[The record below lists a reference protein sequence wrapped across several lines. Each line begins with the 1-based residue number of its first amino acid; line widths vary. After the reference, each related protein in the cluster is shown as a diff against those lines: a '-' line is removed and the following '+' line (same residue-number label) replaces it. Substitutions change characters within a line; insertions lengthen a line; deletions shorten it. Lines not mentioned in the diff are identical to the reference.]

1 MIGDRSSK
9 RSSSD
14 IRTGTTPE
22 GGPPERRP
30 HPILTKEERMARIAI
45 GGFMHETN
53 SFVATPT
60 DWKTYNTHGSRP
72 PLSRG
77 QELVERLRD
86 TSFATSGF
94 LKAMEGRHELVPTVW
109 GAALAS
115 GTVTREAFERI
126 AAELIG
132 RLSQALPVDGL
143 YLDLHGAMVTDD
155 FEDGEGELLRRV
167 RAAVGEDTRVVIS
180 LDWHANVTADMVKY
194 SDGLVGYRT
203 YPHIDQEE
211 TGQRAAR
218 VMETLLE
225 KGRPKGRAHR
235 LVPFLIPLTSQCTD
249 IDPSRAVVEKAL
261 SLERGDVINCSYLSG
276 FPPSDLAECGASVS
290 VHAYSQQLADKTA
303 DALYSDI
310 LRREPEFAVKLYEPD
325 EGVRRAIELA
335 AGAKRPIILADTQ
348 DNPGAGG
355 TADTTGL
362 LAALVRHD
370 AQGACLGVFYDPEA
384 AAAAHAA
391 GEGAEID
398 IALGGKFGPPG
409 VEPFHGRFTVARLGS
424 GMLRTTGPHVGGRN
438 LNLGNMAQLR
448 IGGVSIVLS
457 SVRMQAHDQ
466 APFRHVG
473 IEPAEQKIL
482 GLKST
487 VHFRA
492 DFGPLAE
499 DILVVLAPGG
509 HWSDPSM
516 YPYRKLRTGVRLYPL
531 GPAYAGRKT
540 A

>member
-1 MIGDRSSK
+1 
-9 RSSSD
+9 
-14 IRTGTTPE
+14 
-22 GGPPERRP
+22 
-30 HPILTKEERMARIAI
+30 MARIAI

-53 SFVATPT
+53 SFVSTPT
-60 DWKTYNTHGSRP
+60 DFKTYNTHGSRP

-77 QELVERLRD
+77 KEVLERLRD

-94 LKAMEGRHELVPTVW
+94 LKAMEGQHELVPTVW

-115 GTVTREAFERI
+115 GTVTREAYERI

-132 RLSQALPVDGL
+132 RLSEALPVDGL
-143 YLDLHGAMVTDD
+143 YLDLHGAMVSDD

-167 RAAVGEDTRVVIS
+167 RAAVGEQTRVVIS
-180 LDWHANVTADMVKY
+180 LDWHANVTAAMVKH
-194 SDGLVGYRT
+194 SDGLVGYLT

-218 VMETLLE
+218 VMDTLLE
-225 KGRPKGRAHR
+225 RGRPTGRAHR
-235 LVPFLIPLTSQCTD
+235 SIPFLIPLTSQCTD
-249 IDPSRAVVEKAL
+249 IDPSKAVVEKAL
-261 SLERGDVINCSYLSG
+261 GLEGGDVINCSYLSG
-276 FPPSDLAECGASVS
+276 FPPSDLGECGASIS
-290 VHAYSQQLADKTA
+290 VHAYSQALADKTA
-303 DALYSDI
+303 DALYQDV
-310 LRREPEFAVKLYEPD
+310 LRREPEFAVKMYEPD

-335 AGAKRPIILADTQ
+335 ARASRPIIIADTQ

-355 TADTTGL
+355 TSDTTGV
-362 LAALVRHD
+362 LAALVKNN

-384 AAAAHAA
+384 AAAAHQA

-398 IALGGKFGPPG
+398 FALGGKFGPPG
-409 VEPFHGRFTVARLGS
+409 VEPFKGKFKVAQLGS
-424 GMLRTTGPHVGGRN
+424 GILRTTGPHVGGRN
-438 LNLGNMAQLR
+438 LNLGKMAQLR

-473 IEPAEQKIL
+473 IEPKDQKIL
-482 GLKST
+482 ALKST

-492 DFGPLAE
+492 DFGPLAD

-516 YPYRKLRTGVRLYPL
+516 YPYKRLRAGVRLYPL
-531 GPAYAGRKT
+531 GPEYKGAQRP
-540 A
+540 

>member
-1 MIGDRSSK
+1 
-9 RSSSD
+9 
-14 IRTGTTPE
+14 
-22 GGPPERRP
+22 
-30 HPILTKEERMARIAI
+30 MARIAI

-60 DWKTYNTHGSRP
+60 DFKTYNTHGSRP

-77 QELVERLRD
+77 KEVLERLRD

-94 LKAMEGRHELVPTVW
+94 LKAMESKHELVPTVW

-115 GTVTREAFERI
+115 GTVTREAYERI

-132 RLSQALPVDGL
+132 RLSEALPVEGL
-143 YLDLHGAMVTDD
+143 YLDLHGAMVSDD

-167 RAAVGEDTRVVIS
+167 RAAVGEQTPVVIS

-194 SDGLVGYRT
+194 SDGLVGYLT
-203 YPHIDQEE
+203 YPHIDQEQ

-218 VMETLLE
+218 VMSILLE
-225 KGRPKGRAHR
+225 RGRPTGRAHR
-235 LVPFLIPLTSQCTD
+235 LTPFLIPLTSQCTD
-249 IDPSRAVVEKAL
+249 IDPSKAVVEKAL
-261 SLERGDVINCSYLSG
+261 SLEGGDVINCSYLSG
-276 FPPSDLAECGASVS
+276 FPPSDLGECGASVS
-290 VHAYSQQLADKTA
+290 VHAYSQALADQTA
-303 DALYSDI
+303 DALYQDV
-310 LRREPEFAVKLYEPD
+310 LRREPEFAVKMYEPD

-335 AGAKRPIILADTQ
+335 TKAKRPIILADTQ
-348 DNPGAGG
+348 GNPGAGG

-362 LAALVRHD
+362 LAALVKNN
-370 AQGACLGVFYDPEA
+370 AQGACLGVFFDPEA
-384 AAAAHAA
+384 AAAAHQA
-391 GEGAEID
+391 GEGAKID
-398 IALGGKFGPPG
+398 LALGGKFGPAG
-409 VEPFHGRFTVARLGS
+409 VEPFRGSFKVAKLGS
-424 GMLRTTGPHVGGRN
+424 GILRTTGPHVGGRN
-438 LNLGNMAQLR
+438 LNLGKMAQLR
-448 IGGVSIVLS
+448 IGGVAIVLS

-482 GLKST
+482 ALKST

-492 DFGPLAE
+492 DFGPLAD

-516 YPYRKLRTGVRLYPL
+516 YPYKKLRTGVKLYPL
-531 GPAYAGRKT
+531 GPEYKGAKRA
-540 A
+540 